1 MISEQGIR
9 GIRPLDL
16 WAWSRDVTTIDLP
29 ATFIYRLRQVMSSS
43 ISPGLLDGNPPPRR
57 GAPGED
63 LVDPAGGPQAR
74 ARMAS
79 LGRGQRLNR
88 EDSNDHDR
96 DETVGCPCGLPPAR
110 RSPARVQRALLQL
123 SW

>member
-1 MISEQGIR
+1 M
-9 GIRPLDL
+9 
-16 WAWSRDVTTIDLP
+16 WAIDLP
-29 ATFIYRLRQVMSSS
+29 ATLIYRVPKVMSSS
-43 ISPGLLDGNPPPRR
+43 VSPGLLDGNPPPRR

-63 LVDPAGGPQAR
+63 LVDPERDPQAR

-79 LGRGQRLNR
+79 LGRGRRLNR
-88 EDSNDHDR
+88 EDSNDNDR
-96 DETVGCPCGLPPAR
+96 DETVGRPRGLPPAR

>member
-1 MISEQGIR
+1 MISEQGTR

-16 WAWSRDVTTIDLP
+16 WARSRDVTTIDLP

-63 LVDPAGGPQAR
+63 LVDPAGVRKRGLEWR
-74 ARMAS
+74 AWDEDKGSIVRTATTMIVT
-79 LGRGQRLNR
+79 RLW
-88 EDSNDHDR
+88 SA
-96 DETVGCPCGLPPAR
+96 PAVCR
-110 RSPARVQRALLQL
+110 RHVDLLRVSSALCC
-123 SW
+123 S